1 MAKFIVLTDYEDNP
15 ICININKIEYIQRP
29 LPDKET
35 GGECYTEVV
44 LNHKTAYVKQTYEE
58 VIVEREHSDR
68 QKYTY
73 DNLPK
78 KKWWQF

>member
-29 LPDKET
+29 LPDKEI

-44 LNHKTAYVKQTYEE
+44 LNRKTAYVKQAYQEIVDAIDVMEE
-58 VIVEREHSDR
+58 MEITICDLDR
-68 QKYTY
+68 VRKGE
-73 DNLPK
+73 
-78 KKWWQF
+78 